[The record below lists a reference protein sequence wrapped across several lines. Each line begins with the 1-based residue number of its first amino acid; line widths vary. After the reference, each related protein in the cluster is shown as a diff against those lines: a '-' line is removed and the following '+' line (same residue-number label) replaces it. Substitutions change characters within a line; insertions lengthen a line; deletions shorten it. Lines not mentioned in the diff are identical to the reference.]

1 MHLYDDK
8 LTMQLIKYASLRISM
23 DENVFME
30 SIGLYWNQYTI
41 SVGYGAILGATGNTF
56 ENFIK
61 NLLELN
67 MIFGRFENPIKDVT
81 TLEEYYDPKL
91 KEELPYYD
99 KFPLA
104 LILEKYNDGFLALNL
119 HYLPFKWRVAF
130 MSKLVDYGAAK
141 TKEEQ
146 VARLRITYDILNE
159 TRSLRE
165 FRPCLKRYLYDHMQS
180 RILAVQPNEWD
191 PALALPIQMFK
202 KESAK
207 DVWADSLN
215 EIRNS

>member
-1 MHLYDDK
+1 MASK
-8 LTMQLIKYASLRISM
+8 LTILSKQREQLGHGVMTQESLKWLGTKINELKRPALIPPAIRKEDSR
-23 DENVFME
+23 NV
-30 SIGLYWNQYTI
+30 N
-41 SVGYGAILGATGNTF
+41 SV
-56 ENFIK
+56 
-61 NLLELN
+61 LN
-67 MIFGRFENPIKDVT
+67 GCMYFF
-81 TLEEYYDPKL
+81 YYEPKL

-130 MSKLVDYGAAK
+130 MSKLVDYGSVK
-141 TKEEQ
+141 TREEE
-146 VARLRITYDILNE
+146 VARLHITYDILNQ
-159 TRSLRE
+159 TRKLRE
-165 FRPCLKRYLYDHMQS
+165 FRPCLKRYLYGHMKS

-191 PALALPIQMFK
+191 TALALPIQMFK

>member
-1 MHLYDDK
+1 MCSSD
-8 LTMQLIKYASLRISM
+8 LTKDSLKWLAQKVNELKRPSIIPPSIKKEDTR
-23 DENVFME
+23 NV
-30 SIGLYWNQYTI
+30 T
-41 SVGYGAILGATGNTF
+41 SV
-56 ENFIK
+56 
-61 NLLELN
+61 LN
-67 MIFGRFENPIKDVT
+67 GCMYFF
-81 TLEEYYDPKL
+81 YYEPKL

-191 PALALPIQMFK
+191 TALALPIQMFK